1 MTTKFIV
8 LDNSTYPHQAQARLF
23 DHHLDLI
30 NYLTDYG
37 IKYKKIYSVDK
48 EITFDLNPALAK
60 ETK

>member
-37 IKYKKIYSVDK
+37 IKHKKFYRIDK
-48 EITFDLNPALAK
+48 ELVFQLNPSLA
-60 ETK
+60 